1 MIKMR
6 TKYFWMLLVACVL
19 GVQAMSAQNNQKHG
33 RKRITMEQMVDMQ
46 ARKIVNDLG
55 LDDATA
61 AKFTDVY
68 KKYMNEIND
77 LRKKDTPKVKK
88 ENKDEGKA
96 PKNMTDADID
106 KMMKDRFIQ
115 SRKMLDIR
123 EKYYHEFRKF
133 LSPKQVQKVYNQGQM
148 NHGRFNQEMNR
159 RAGMK
164 RPDGEKRM
172 R

>member
-1 MIKMR
+1 M
-6 TKYFWMLLVACVL
+6 
-19 GVQAMSAQNNQKHG
+19 
-33 RKRITMEQMVDMQ
+33 
-46 ARKIVNDLG
+46 G

-106 KMMKDRFIQ
+106 KMMKDRFMQ

>member
-1 MIKMR
+1 MR

-88 ENKDEGKA
+88 ENKDEIYVFCGSLYFVSELL
-96 PKNMTDADID
+96 PK
-106 KMMKDRFIQ
+106 
-115 SRKMLDIR
+115 
-123 EKYYHEFRKF
+123 
-133 LSPKQVQKVYNQGQM
+133 
-148 NHGRFNQEMNR
+148 FNS
-159 RAGMK
+159 
-164 RPDGEKRM
+164 
-172 R
+172 